1 MEFRKR
7 NGREK
12 GKNFLI
18 DRHPFIMVS
27 EYVAQFYGIGMCSL
41 LRLCLNPSKLLAVSR
56 FFCKDLFSFIEEK
69 VK

>member
-56 FFCKDLFSFIEEK
+56 FFPVKIFSHSSK
-69 VK
+69 KK